1 VGFGGGK
8 LEKIPVAI
16 LGATGM
22 VGQRF
27 VSLLYDHPQFEI
39 EVLTASVRS
48 SGEKYKDMVKWTL
61 RDPIPD
67 NVGEMKIQAM
77 DFEIFKEYDVKV
89 IFSALPKDIARDVE
103 GNLATLGYYV
113 FSNASTNRMEKT
125 VPLLIADVNPH
136 HLKLVSQQH
145 YKPGFIVCNPNCTVT
160 GLATALAPL
169 KTDFGIKS
177 VVVTT
182 YQALSG
188 AGYPGVSSL
197 DICGNVLPFIPNEE
211 EKVES
216 ECQKILGSLSES
228 GITPSDFEVIAN
240 CARVPVVDGHLESV
254 VVELKNDATEDEII
268 RSFTEFKGAFD
279 LGLPTA
285 PKEPIKVLRDEN
297 RPQPKL
303 DLLKGEPKRAE
314 GMTVCIG
321 RVKKIHNK
329 LRFFLLIHNTIRGAS
344 GCSIMNAELAKVNKY
359 L

>member
-1 VGFGGGK
+1 VVNS

-27 VSLLYDHPQFEI
+27 VSLLWDHPQFKIEI
-39 EVLTASVRS
+39 LTASAKS
-48 SGEKYKDMVKWTL
+48 SQEKYKDMVKWTL
-61 RDPIPD
+61 KDPIPD
-67 NVGEMKIQAM
+67 NVGDKKIEAM
-77 DFEIFKEYDVKV
+77 DFEIFKENDIKV

-103 GNLATLGYYV
+103 GNLAKLGYPV
-113 FSNASTNRMEKT
+113 FSNASTNRMVKT

-136 HLKLVSQQH
+136 HLKLVDRQQC
-145 YKPGFIVCNPNCTVT
+145 KPGFIVCNPNCTVT

-169 KTDFGIKS
+169 HTDFGIKS

-197 DICGNVLPFIPNEE
+197 DICGNVLPYIPNEE
-211 EKVES
+211 EKVEN
-216 ECQKILGSLSES
+216 ECQKILGNLSES
-228 GITPSDFEVIAN
+228 GITPMDFEVIAN
-240 CARVPVVDGHLESV
+240 CARVPVIDGHLESV
-254 VVELKNDATEDEII
+254 VIELKNDAQEDEII
-268 RSFTEFKGAFD
+268 RSFREFKGAFD

-285 PKEPIKVLRDEN
+285 PKVPIKVLKDEN
-297 RPQPKL
+297 RPQPRL
-303 DLLKGEPKRAE
+303 DLLRGEPKRAA
-314 GMTVCIG
+314 GMTVCVG
-321 RVKKIHNK
+321 RVKKFHNK

-344 GCSIMNAELAKVNKY
+344 GCSIMNAELAKVNGY